1 MRVYV
6 KYVVLEMGKN
16 VCAHGKMVQ
25 LVKLLK
31 YYWGN
36 PFSRANL
43 ELGYDNY
50 LPLSLTLQNVIVVGK
65 FGYTMYRLD
74 YKVSY
79 HFFLHIK
86 TNCLYF
92 FGILWPRS
100 NLFTSIH

>member
-1 MRVYV
+1 MIRVYV
-6 KYVVLEMGKN
+6 KDVVLEMGKS

-50 LPLSLTLQNVIVVGK
+50 LPLSLTLQNVVVVGK
-65 FGYTMYRLD
+65 FGYTTYKIRL
-74 YKVSY
+74 KNITPL
-79 HFFLHIK
+79 FFAH
-86 TNCLYF
+86 
-92 FGILWPRS
+92 
-100 NLFTSIH
+100 